1 VKRASLVFAVFECPL
16 CPANRYHPL
25 EIMSTT
31 TFPTS
36 SFVSVGAAA
45 APSPTWWR
53 PAISLC
59 QRELVRFLRQRH
71 RVIGS
76 LATPIMFW
84 LFLGLGMS
92 RSFRGQGQT
101 AGGGFMEYFFA
112 GTILMILLFT
122 AIFSTISIIEDRR
135 EGFLQSVLVAPV
147 SRMSIVLG
155 KVLGGTVLAFGQAVL
170 FLLLAPLA
178 GIHLTLPGV
187 AGALAIMLVLAFSLT
202 ALGFCIAWRMSSTQ
216 GFHVIMNLFLLPMW
230 MLSGALF
237 PIAGAAAVA
246 QIVMRLDPL
255 TYGLAGLRRC
265 LYWNEPSVAAGGLG
279 YGPCLLISIAFA
291 VVLFVLASFI
301 ARKRVS
307 ADLV

>member
-1 VKRASLVFAVFECPL
+1 
-16 CPANRYHPL
+16 
-25 EIMSTT
+25 MSH
-31 TFPTS
+31 
-36 SFVSVGAAA
+36 SFK
-45 APSPTWWR
+45 
-53 PAISLC
+53 
-59 QRELVRFLRQRH
+59 
-71 RVIGS
+71 
-76 LATPIMFW
+76 
-84 LFLGLGMS
+84 
-92 RSFRGQGQT
+92 GQGQT
-101 AGGGFMEYFFA
+101 SAGGGFMEYFFA

-155 KVLGGTVLAFGQAVL
+155 KVLGGTVLAFGQALL

-187 AGALAIMLVLAFSLT
+187 LGAIAMMLVLGFSLT
-202 ALGFCIAWRMSSTQ
+202 ALGFCVAWRMSSTQ

-237 PIAGAAAVA
+237 PISGAAGIA

-265 LYWNEPSVAAGGLG
+265 LYWNDPTVAASGLG
-279 YGPCLLISIAFA
+279 FVRCLMISIAFA
-291 VVLFVLASFI
+291 VALFVMASLI

-307 ADLV
+307 ADLI